1 MLNGLDTDDRIDDEE
16 YGQLFPEEAEFIA
29 WVECMERDYEEET
42 LFKINRLAA
51 HATALDREEELVDG

>member
-29 WVECMERDYEEET
+29 WVAGMERADEDEN

-51 HATALDREEELVDG
+51 HAAALDREEEMVD